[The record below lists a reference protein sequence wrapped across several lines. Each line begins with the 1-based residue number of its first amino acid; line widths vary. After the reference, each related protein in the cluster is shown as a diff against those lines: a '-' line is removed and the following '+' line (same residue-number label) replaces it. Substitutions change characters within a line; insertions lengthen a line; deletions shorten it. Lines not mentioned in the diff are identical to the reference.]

1 MSWGIKWVLSSSSAQ
16 QDPEPE
22 GSSPPLGYFVG
33 NLVVHDMPQS
43 QDWQIDRDFTQMS
56 GCHFFLEGKHKML
69 EVCAVLGWFEHT
81 QLEYCDPTTSQDL
94 KAHSWLCFGFI
105 IPHQWLWLGE
115 ELSHQELNHNLMFYH
130 ILSPGQL
137 SKCTFWEESRES
149 YPRYLSVQHF
159 TDHGQGK
166 FGNPWTKHSLG
177 TPGETKKSSRAAVV
191 EL

>member
-22 GSSPPLGYFVG
+22 GSSPPRDILWETWWFTTC
-33 NLVVHDMPQS
+33 QS
-43 QDWQIDRDFTQMS
+43 PRIDKQTEISPKCQAVI
-56 GCHFFLEGKHKML
+56 FFLERKYKVL

-166 FGNPWTKHSLG
+166 FGNPWTKYSLG